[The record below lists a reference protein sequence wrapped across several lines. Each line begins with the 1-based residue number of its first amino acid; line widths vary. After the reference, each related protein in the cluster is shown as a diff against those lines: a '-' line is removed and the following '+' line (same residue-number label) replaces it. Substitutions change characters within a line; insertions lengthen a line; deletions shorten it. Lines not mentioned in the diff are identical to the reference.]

1 MTYIESR
8 AMITV
13 PPPTRR
19 GSAEERLYA
28 RRSCAR
34 AVIRGVLTPGE
45 LVDVLAMLDLQE
57 AG

>member
-1 MTYIESR
+1 MGYLESK

-13 PPPTRR
+13 LPPVQR
-19 GSAEERLYA
+19 GSAGERLYA

-57 AG
+57 A